1 MKILAAFGFIV
12 LLCACNAKPKI
23 QITGAYQ
30 LRSEIYNDGT
40 KDSAI
45 DRKQLKIY
53 TEKYMMYASPNATDS
68 FANFGI
74 GTYKIEDGKLY
85 EYRFYTAQFGERMDT
100 FVLNIEKT
108 YNGFK
113 QIIEGVNAQGRN
125 YKSTEEYVSVATDL
139 KSPLDG
145 TWKQVRNVYLRST
158 GDSSVN
164 NSPLEFKT
172 YQSGYFI
179 WAIPIKDSLN
189 RNTSVFGY
197 GPFDMISPTKVR
209 ESVANSTLITGLVGK
224 KYEVDI
230 QMNGNDSYKQT
241 ITFANGDKSMEIY
254 QRLK

>member
-1 MKILAAFGFIV
+1 MKSLAALG
-12 LLCACNAKPKI
+12 LLIFLLGCATKPKI
-23 QITGAYQ
+23 QIIGAYQ
-30 LRSEIYNDGT
+30 LTSEIYNDGT

-53 TEKYMMYASPNATDS
+53 TDKYMMYASPNAADS

-74 GTYKIEDGKLY
+74 GTYKIDDGKLY
-85 EYRFYTAQFGERMDT
+85 EYRFYTAQYGERMDT
-100 FVLNIEKT
+100 FVLKIEKT

-125 YKSTEEYVSVATDL
+125 FKSTEEYVSVATDQ

-145 TWKQVRNVYLRST
+145 TWKQVRNVYLKST
-158 GDSSVN
+158 GDSSIN

-172 YQSGYFI
+172 YQSGYFL

-197 GPFDMISPTKVR
+197 GPFEMLAGNKVR

-224 KYEVDI
+224 KYDVDI